1 MAKKLAVVIPAGLN
15 PESPEIRAIID
26 NIFVRNA
33 EKLKEADTTLD
44 YFLLKQGFTDIDAF
58 TWEALNLWNS
68 FELFETVRK
77 LQDKGYDGVVLH
89 CYLDPFLTSL
99 RQLLDIPVV
108 GVVQSSLIFAGLM
121 GGKTG
126 IVTFARKAIPMLEE
140 LLVKY
145 GCRDRV
151 VAIES
156 TESSTAD
163 FFASFVNARDLIERF
178 KQEAR
183 KCIAAGA
190 EVLVP
195 G

>member
-1 MAKKLAVVIPAGLN
+1 MAKKLAVIIPAGLD
-15 PESPEIRAIID
+15 PEVPEIKASIE

-44 YFLLKQGFTDIDAF
+44 YFLLKRGFTNIDAF
-58 TWEALNLWNS
+58 TWESLNLWNS
-68 FELFETVRK
+68 FELFETVRG
-77 LQDKGYDGVVLH
+77 LSGKGYDGVVLH
-89 CYLDPFLTSL
+89 CYLDPFLYSL
-99 RQLLDIPVV
+99 RQMMDIPVV
-108 GVVQSSLIFAGLM
+108 GVVQSSLIFANLM

-145 GCRDRV
+145 NCRERV

-156 TESSTAD
+156 TESRSAD
-163 FFASFVNARDLIERF
+163 FYASFVNAHELIESF
-178 KQEAR
+178 KREAR

>member
-1 MAKKLAVVIPAGLN
+1 MTKKLAVVIPAGLD
-15 PESPEIRAIID
+15 PENPEIRPIID
-26 NIFVRNA
+26 NIFIRNA
-33 EKLKEADTTLD
+33 EKLKEPDTTLD
-44 YFLLKQGFTDIDAF
+44 FFLLKRGFTDIDAF
-58 TWEALNLWNS
+58 TWESLNLWNS
-68 FELFETVRK
+68 FELFETVRQ
-77 LQDKGYDGVVLH
+77 LKGKDYDGVVLH

-99 RQLLDIPVV
+99 RQLMDIPVV
-108 GVVQSSLIFAGLM
+108 GVVQSSLIFSGLM

-151 VAIES
+151 VTIES

-163 FFASFVNARDLIERF
+163 FFASFVDAHDLIESF
-178 KQEAR
+178 KREAR

>member
-15 PESPEIRAIID
+15 PEIPEIRAIVD

-58 TWEALNLWNS
+58 TWESLNLWNS

-77 LQDKGYDGVVLH
+77 IKGKGYDGVVLH

-99 RQLLDIPVV
+99 RQLMDIPVV
-108 GVVQSSLIFAGLM
+108 GVVQSSLIFANLM

-140 LLVKY
+140 LLIKY

-163 FFASFVNARDLIERF
+163 FFASFVNAHDLIERF
-178 KQEAR
+178 KHEAR

-190 EVLVP
+190 EVLIP